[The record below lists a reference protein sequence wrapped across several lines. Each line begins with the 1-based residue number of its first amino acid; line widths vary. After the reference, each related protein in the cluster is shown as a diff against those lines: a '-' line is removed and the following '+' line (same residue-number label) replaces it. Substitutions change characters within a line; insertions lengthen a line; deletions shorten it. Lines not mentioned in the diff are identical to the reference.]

1 VIVSIKSNRISISVD
16 RELNLDGNVYGLVGY
31 IAADSSSSNIEYKRP
46 SEISSPENE
55 NVLMAVYKKASDTA
69 PLRPLSV
76 NPVSAPIQLLMQ
88 TSLRDIVERKTQQ
101 RILEPQPEE
110 EAAAEEEVAAAEEEV
125 TPQVPTPEEVQ
136 PQVPAPEQVTAPE
149 IPTPEEVQPQVPTPE
164 EVPVTPE
171 EVPVTPEQ
179 VPVTPE
185 QVQPQVPVTDEPS
198 LEDYDRLI
206 RFLDKMLKM

>member
-1 VIVSIKSNRISISVD
+1 
-16 RELNLDGNVYGLVGY
+16 
-31 IAADSSSSNIEYKRP
+31 
-46 SEISSPENE
+46 
-55 NVLMAVYKKASDTA
+55 
-69 PLRPLSV
+69 
-76 NPVSAPIQLLMQ
+76 MQ
-88 TSLRDIVERKTQQ
+88 TSLRYIVESKTQQ
-101 RILEPQPEE
+101 RILQRP
-110 EAAAEEEVAAAEEEV
+110 
-125 TPQVPTPEEVQ
+125 
-136 PQVPAPEQVTAPE
+136 
-149 IPTPEEVQPQVPTPE
+149 PE